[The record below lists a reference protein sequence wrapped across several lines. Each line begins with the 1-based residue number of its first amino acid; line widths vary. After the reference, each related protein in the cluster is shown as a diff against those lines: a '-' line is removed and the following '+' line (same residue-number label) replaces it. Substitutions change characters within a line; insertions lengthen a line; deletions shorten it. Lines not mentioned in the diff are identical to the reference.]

1 MVAIITDK
9 LKGQLVKSM
18 LSEYDNGTN
27 RYFIGL
33 GASEAWDSSDTPP
46 TPTNTERTERQLRY
60 KLQAVKGVLD
70 ASLVVTRYNW
80 SSGTIY
86 QQFNDNSSGQAT
98 RYYVITDENKVYVC
112 IRQGKDT
119 NGNAVISK
127 VQPTST

>member
-46 TPTNTERTERQLRY
+46 TPTNTEREIRRFRY
-60 KLQAVKGVLD
+60 KAQAIKAVLD
-70 ASLVVTRYNW
+70 SSLVITG
-80 SSGTIY
+80 SGLFLCFQRIFFAY
-86 QQFNDNSSGQAT
+86 FS
-98 RYYVITDENKVYVC
+98 VF
-112 IRQGKDT
+112 
-119 NGNAVISK
+119 
-127 VQPTST
+127 